1 MVDVSHPWLPLFMA
15 TMKLTHA
22 HRLLFTMSFLD
33 RINVGTAK
41 LAGITADLHMT
52 PNQFN
57 NATVIFFVSYVAF
70 EIPSN
75 LVLKKMRPSRWIP
88 FIMICWSIVQICMGL
103 VTNYGQLLALRFLL
117 GVSTF
122 PRRLK
127 VPPLT

>member
-1 MVDVSHPWLPLFMA
+1 
-15 TMKLTHA
+15 
-22 HRLLFTMSFLD
+22 MSFLD

-57 NATVIFFVSYVAF
+57 NATVIFFVSYVGAFSPRRPSISNSPAFSTAF

-88 FIMICWSIVQICMGL
+88 FIMICWSIVQVCMGL
-103 VTNYGQLLALRFLL
+103 VTNYGE
-117 GVSTF
+117 SE
-122 PRRLK
+122 
-127 VPPLT
+127 